1 VATRVV
7 ASGEGEPLTLRVPET
22 VTELVTDRVK
32 GKLVA
37 ATERVSVTV
46 IVVEYVG
53 LAE

>member
-1 VATRVV
+1 VARFVV

-22 VTELVTDRVK
+22 VSEVVTERVK

-46 IVVEYVG
+46 IVVEYVA

>member
-1 VATRVV
+1 VATCVV
-7 ASGEGEPLTLRVPET
+7 ARGEGEPLTLRVPET
-22 VTELVTDRVK
+22 VTEVVTERVK

-46 IVVEYVG
+46 TEVEYVG

>member
-1 VATRVV
+1 MAAFVV
-7 ASGEGEPLTLRVPET
+7 GRGDGEPLTLRVPET

-46 IVVEYVG
+46 IVVEYVA